1 MKIEIVAEIA
11 QGYEGNAVKSSLL
24 LKSAAKSGAC
34 AAKFQ
39 MIYANEISTEDYKYH
54 GLFRSLEM
62 SDAIWMDL
70 HQQSNELDIELQLD
84 IFGMLSLTK
93 SVDLGIKTVKIHPTD
108 VSNVSLLQALADS
121 PIERVLLGVGG
132 ARSSEIE
139 TALSLLSGK
148 RIVLILGFQGYP
160 TKTISNQIA
169 RISLMSTKY
178 CTSGMTSIGFADHAE
193 PDSGLAELI
202 GAMSIG
208 AGATLIEKHITLN
221 RVLQM
226 EDHESALN
234 PDEFAKYA
242 NQMQVVSSAFGISS
256 DTEDFGMDS
265 DEIVYRNSIR
275 RHVVAASHIS
285 KGQKITPFDLQLKR
299 TSADDPITD
308 LSYVYGKTALN
319 DIAQDSC
326 VSIRDLGE

>member
-1 MKIEIVAEIA
+1 VKIEIVAEIA
-11 QGYEGNAVKSSLL
+11 QGYEGDAVKSSLL

-39 MIYANEISTEDYKYH
+39 MIYANEISTDDYKFH
-54 GLFRSLEM
+54 ELFKSLEM
-62 SDAIWMDL
+62 ADAIWMDL
-70 HQQSNELDIELQLD
+70 HQQSNELNIELQLD
-84 IFGMLSLTK
+84 IFGMTSLAK
-93 SVDLGIKTVKIHPTD
+93 SVELGVKTVKIHPTD
-108 VSNVSLLQALADS
+108 VSNISLLRALAES

-132 ARSSEIE
+132 ARSSEID
-139 TALSLLSGK
+139 TALSLLAGK
-148 RIVLILGFQGYP
+148 QTVLILGFQGYP
-160 TKTISNQIA
+160 TKTIANQIA
-169 RISLMSTKY
+169 RISLMSAKY
-178 CTSGMTSIGFADHAE
+178 CTSEKITIGFADHAE
-193 PDSGLAELI
+193 PDSGLSELL

-208 AGATLIEKHITLN
+208 AGATLLEKHITLN

-234 PDEFAKYA
+234 PDEFAKYSK
-242 NQMQVVSSAFGISS
+242 QIHVVSDALGVSS
-256 DTEDFGMDS
+256 DTDDFAMNS
-265 DEIVYRNSIR
+265 DEVTYRNSIR

-319 DIAQDSC
+319 DIAQDSY